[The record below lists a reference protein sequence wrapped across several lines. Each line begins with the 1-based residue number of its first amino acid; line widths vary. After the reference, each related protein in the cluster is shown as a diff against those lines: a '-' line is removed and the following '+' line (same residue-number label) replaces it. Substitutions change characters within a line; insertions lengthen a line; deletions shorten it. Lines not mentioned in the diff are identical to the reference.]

1 MKQKIILTDADG
13 VLVDWNTGFANWMA
27 SKGLPQKPNT
37 EDEYSMA
44 IRHGITTHEAHEL
57 IKEFN
62 EGPAISDLKS
72 FADSI
77 PFVNKIANLGFRFI
91 VVTSISSHPNA
102 KIHRTQNLKSLF
114 GDVFDDIHCIEMG
127 ASKANI
133 LLENWADTGYFWIE
147 DHMRQAEAGW
157 EAGLKTV
164 LINHPYN
171 RHFVTDLFPRVSYE
185 SPWEE
190 IFNMVR
196 KEYQI

>member
-13 VLVDWNTGFANWMA
+13 VLVDWNTGFANWMT
-27 SKGLPQKPNT
+27 SRGYPQKPDT
-37 EDEYSMA
+37 ESEYSMA
-44 IRHGITTHEAHEL
+44 IRHGITTHEAHEF

-62 EGPAISDLKS
+62 ESPAISDLKP

-114 GDVFDDIHCIEMG
+114 GEVFDDIHCIEMG

-196 KEYQI
+196 KEYQV

>member
-27 SKGLPQKPNT
+27 SKGLPQRPNT

-62 EGPAISDLKS
+62 EGPAISGLKS
-72 FADSI
+72 CGDSI
-77 PFVNKIANLGFRFI
+77 PFVNKIDKLGFRFI
-91 VVTSISSHPNA
+91 VVRSISSHPNA
-102 KIHRTQNLKSLF
+102 KIHRTQNLMSLF
-114 GDVFDDIHCIEMG
+114 GDVFDDIHCIEVG

-133 LLENWADTGYFWIE
+133 LLENWADTGYFWVE

-196 KEYQI
+196 KEYQL

>member
-27 SKGLPQKPNT
+27 SKGYPQRPNT
-37 EDEYSMA
+37 ETEYSMA
-44 IRHGITTHEAHEL
+44 IRHGITTHEAHEF

-62 EGPAISDLKS
+62 ESPAISDLKP

-77 PFVNKIANLGFRFI
+77 PFVNKIAKLGFRFI

-171 RHFVTDLFPRVSYE
+171 RHFVTDLFPRVSFE

-196 KEYQI
+196 KEYQL